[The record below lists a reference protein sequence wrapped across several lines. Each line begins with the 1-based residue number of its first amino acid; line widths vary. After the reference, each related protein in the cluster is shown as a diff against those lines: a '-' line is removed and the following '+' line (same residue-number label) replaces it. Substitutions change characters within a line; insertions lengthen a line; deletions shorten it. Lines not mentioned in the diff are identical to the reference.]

1 METKTSWTDT
11 GRDCPYCGGEILLRS
26 DQLPDGT
33 LSQYHQCR
41 VCEAQWTTKWDKVRP
56 GKLHKISPQKSSG
69 GRVEPIPQMPRW
81 VWISLILVLGLI
93 VIRFAGASAIRIMIV
108 PVAAVIMIWLLY
120 RLGRDQGW
128 WHS

>member
-26 DQLPDGT
+26 DQLPDGSR
-33 LSQYHQCR
+33 SQYHQCR
-41 VCEAQWTTKWDKVRP
+41 VCEAQWTTRWDKLRS
-56 GKLHKISPQKSSG
+56 GKLHKIAQQKPSN
-69 GRVEPIPQMPRW
+69 GRLEPIPHMPRW
-81 VWISLILVLGLI
+81 VWVSLLLVVTLI
-93 VIRFAGASAIRIMIV
+93 VIRFTGGTILRILLIPALAILMV
-108 PVAAVIMIWLLY
+108 WLLY